1 MRWVRLAN
9 AGYTIYAIPDASHP
23 SSDQPPPPLGLGISA
38 SEAEELSSLVN
49 GKTPVTITE

>member
-1 MRWVRLAN
+1 MMEPSDNIRDSVTCFPA
-9 AGYTIYAIPDASHP
+9 YSSHP
-23 SSDQPPPPLGLGISA
+23 SSDQPPPPLGLGITA